1 MSWTD
6 KQREAFESNRL
17 SWDERVE
24 AHWESD
30 MYQRHA
36 ADLRA
41 GRAALR
47 EDMLDGVG
55 DVTGQSLVHLQCHM
69 GMETLSWALLGADV
83 VGLDFSQP
91 AIEKANLLRDELKL
105 KADFHCANVYDA
117 VETIDRTFDIVFVS
131 VGSVCWLP
139 DIERWGDVVGALLKP
154 GGRFYMNEVH
164 PFTEIFDDHPDESDL
179 IGIAIKYPYGDSD
192 GLTFDEPG
200 SYAAPDTTFEH
211 NKTIEHIHV
220 LGSTVNALIH
230 AGLTIDRLDESTRC
244 MWPRFKAMEQV
255 EPDNWSL
262 PGPVLDKLPHT
273 FTLKA
278 HKPAAPKQTADPWP

>member
-69 GMETLSWALLGADV
+69 GMETLSWALLGRTWWDWT
-83 VGLDFSQP
+83 
-91 AIEKANLLRDELKL
+91 
-105 KADFHCANVYDA
+105 FHS
-117 VETIDRTFDIVFVS
+117 RPS
-131 VGSVCWLP
+131 
-139 DIERWGDVVGALLKP
+139 RKP
-154 GGRFYMNEVH
+154 ICFATN
-164 PFTEIFDDHPDESDL
+164 S
-179 IGIAIKYPYGDSD
+179 S
-192 GLTFDEPG
+192 
-200 SYAAPDTTFEH
+200 
-211 NKTIEHIHV
+211 
-220 LGSTVNALIH
+220 
-230 AGLTIDRLDESTRC
+230 
-244 MWPRFKAMEQV
+244 
-255 EPDNWSL
+255 
-262 PGPVLDKLPHT
+262 
-273 FTLKA
+273 
-278 HKPAAPKQTADPWP
+278 